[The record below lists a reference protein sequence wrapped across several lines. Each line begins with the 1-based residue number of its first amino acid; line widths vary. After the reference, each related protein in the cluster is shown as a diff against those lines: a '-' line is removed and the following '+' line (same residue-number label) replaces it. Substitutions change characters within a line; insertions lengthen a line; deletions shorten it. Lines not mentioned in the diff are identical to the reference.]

1 MNGGIHH
8 RIQNPCN
15 EILLEIDPFL
25 PKMILN
31 STFIVDGQKWYR
43 VSATDSVYE
52 WAATLKKGKEY
63 NITPAGSFSMYL
75 DLIEPVYLMAVLKWQ

>member
-1 MNGGIHH
+1 MTVINSWT
-8 RIQNPCN
+8 QNPCN

-63 NITPAGSFSMYL
+63 NITPAGLSSMYL
-75 DLIEPVYLMAVLKWQ
+75 DLIESVYIIAMLKWT